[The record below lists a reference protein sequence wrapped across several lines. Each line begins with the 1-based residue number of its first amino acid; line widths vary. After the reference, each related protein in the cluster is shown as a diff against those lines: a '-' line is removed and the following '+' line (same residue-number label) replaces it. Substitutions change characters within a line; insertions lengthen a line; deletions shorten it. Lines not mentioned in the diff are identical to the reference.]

1 LNGES
6 PDSSGKV
13 ELYDSEVYFVVE
25 RFWPG
30 STESVALA
38 AMGRLRSSCD
48 RLSSAGVAVR
58 WLGGTFVPADETVSC
73 RFEGTAQAI
82 RAVHEFAGES
92 FDRILPM
99 VELEA

>member
-1 LNGES
+1 M
-6 PDSSGKV
+6 
-13 ELYDSEVYFVVE
+13 YFVVE

-30 STESVALA
+30 STESAALE
-38 AMGRLRSSCD
+38 AMERLRQGCE
-48 RLSSAGVAVR
+48 RLSAGGVGVR
-58 WLGGTFVPADETVSC
+58 WLGGTFVPSDEAVSC

-99 VELEA
+99 IELDAD